1 MTDDSHLLTPTDW
14 DTAQRV
20 LRAVLKD
27 PTLAD
32 ERPEFKTLV
41 AGVNRL
47 GRKHARQQSAGA
59 EAQKAAKATSKR
71 VCYMCRQKF
80 AEADPENPALCLCCG
95 ELSRAKRAARADLS
109 GRVAILTGGRI
120 KIGYATS
127 LRLLRDRATVIVTTR
142 FPQDALRRYQAEP
155 DAGEWLSRLH
165 LYGLDLRDIRGIHA
179 FCDWVKRT
187 QPHLDILINNAAQT
201 IARPM
206 HFYAHLLEGERL
218 ALPSSGATANLA
230 QRAPLHWLQEQ
241 DDGLAH
247 YFPTGQLDEFGEQ
260 LDLRPDNSWTL
271 KLDEIESREWL
282 EVQLVNVAA
291 PSLLCRELLPLL
303 RGSPF
308 PRRFI
313 VNVSASEGQF
323 ARKFRSDKHPH
334 TNMAKAALNM
344 LTLTSGAGLAKEGI
358 FMTSVDTGWV
368 SQQEPQHQRDRM
380 NAEGL
385 RLPITTEDAVARVYD
400 PIVLGLTCAAK
411 PPFGVYLKDF
421 RVQDW

>member
-1 MTDDSHLLTPTDW
+1 
-14 DTAQRV
+14 
-20 LRAVLKD
+20 
-27 PTLAD
+27 
-32 ERPEFKTLV
+32 
-41 AGVNRL
+41 
-47 GRKHARQQSAGA
+47 
-59 EAQKAAKATSKR
+59 
-71 VCYMCRQKF
+71 
-80 AEADPENPALCLCCG
+80 
-95 ELSRAKRAARADLS
+95 
-109 GRVAILTGGRI
+109 
-120 KIGYATS
+120 
-127 LRLLRDRATVIVTTR
+127 
-142 FPQDALRRYQAEP
+142 
-155 DAGEWLSRLH
+155 
-165 LYGLDLRDIRGIHA
+165 
-179 FCDWVKRT
+179 
-187 QPHLDILINNAAQT
+187 
-201 IARPM
+201 M

-218 ALPSSGATANLA
+218 ALPSSADTATLA
-230 QRAPLHWLQEQ
+230 QSAPLHWLQEQ

-303 RGSPF
+303 RRSPF
-308 PRRFI
+308 QRRFI

-380 NAEGL
+380 NAEGFK
-385 RLPITTEDAVARVYD
+385 LPITTEDAVARIYD
-400 PIVLGLTCAAK
+400 PIVLGLTRPEK

-421 RVQDW
+421 RVQEW